1 MTLYAYLPK
10 LFSKEL
16 KEVEEQLVRLLE
28 RTGETVVLSTRPVPE
43 ELAARDPEQ
52 NPLDLVDAIIL
63 EGTEPD
69 PEVGY
74 LLAYA
79 IGQKKPLLHLTRKGH
94 NRQNPLETFTKSHRL
109 PSSLVMAHYDPKSLE
124 RIVVQ
129 FLGRLDGITFTEV
142 ADIKFTLRITPSI
155 ERYLDWKAKQG
166 KITKADFMRHVLN
179 DEMIAKDEAYKRSKS
194 KRERPAE
201 TDSKETDE

>member
-1 MTLYAYLPK
+1 MTLYVYLPK
-10 LFSKEL
+10 LVTREL

-28 RTGETVVLSTRPVPE
+28 RTGETVVLSTRPVPA
-43 ELAARDPEQ
+43 ELENRNQEQ
-52 NPLDLVDAIIL
+52 SQLDRVNAVIV

-129 FLGRLDGITFTEV
+129 FLERLDGITFAEV

-166 KITKADFMRHVLN
+166 KMTKADFVRDVLN
-179 DEMIAKDEAYKRSKS
+179 DEIIAKDEKYKLSKKWREQPGEERS
-194 KRERPAE
+194 A
-201 TDSKETDE
+201 